1 MLRKIDWDNQIGHR
15 LRLRDLHV
23 FFTVAQVG
31 SMSKAAARIGVS
43 TPTVSEVIA
52 GLEHGLGVRL
62 FDRGPKGVE
71 PTRYGNALL
80 KRALTVFDELKQS
93 IKDIEYLED
102 PASGEI
108 RIAAALAI
116 AFTVIPHV
124 FERFTKRYPR
134 VVLHFDEVTSSV
146 ATRDLRELRERK
158 YDPILERGKPS
169 EIEERTAD
177 DLNIETLFDDQ
188 LVIVAGSK
196 NKWASRRRK
205 IDLAELVNEPWIM
218 QAPHS

>member
-23 FFTVAQVG
+23 FFTVAQDG

-71 PTRYGNALL
+71 PTRYGDALL

-93 IKDIEYLED
+93 IKDIE
-102 PASGEI
+102 
-108 RIAAALAI
+108 
-116 AFTVIPHV
+116 
-124 FERFTKRYPR
+124 
-134 VVLHFDEVTSSV
+134 
-146 ATRDLRELRERK
+146 
-158 YDPILERGKPS
+158 
-169 EIEERTAD
+169 
-177 DLNIETLFDDQ
+177 
-188 LVIVAGSK
+188 
-196 NKWASRRRK
+196 
-205 IDLAELVNEPWIM
+205 
-218 QAPHS
+218 